1 MKIGVFVKA
10 NKTKEGVEQN
20 GDEFT
25 VWTKAPKKEGRAN
38 ADVVRQL
45 ANYFGVT
52 QSEISLVAGH
62 TAKRKMFEISK

>member
-10 NKTKEGVEQN
+10 SKTKEGVEQN

-38 ADVVRQL
+38 ADVIHQL
-45 ANYFGVT
+45 AHYFGVT
-52 QSEISLVAGH
+52 QSEISLIRGH
-62 TAKRKMFEISK
+62 TAKRKIFEINK